1 MDEQASEVNK
11 PTEYVLVLHREH
23 GLGESVLQRTDDES
37 LARGYF
43 EGYARTYQGNGQ
55 RGELFLRREPSGE
68 IVERRVLRG

>member
-1 MDEQASEVNK
+1 MDEKGHEVNK
-11 PTEYVLVLHREH
+11 PAEYAVVLHRDK

-55 RGELFLRREPSGE
+55 RGELLLRGEPSGE
-68 IVERRVLRG
+68 ILERRVLRG